1 MNNIAAKNTANPLI
15 KAVPNVKNVASI
27 AADMAGDEM
36 PSFKDIFSK
45 QIKTS
50 AEGDAEKLQGKAA
63 RDVKEVKAEI
73 AAAAATD
80 SNLVINTEVQA
91 SGVID
96 PAQLGLTEAKAEIK
110 TEKEVTADTVAAEV
124 VPQVGAA
131 SANTANVI
139 AAPVAAP
146 VSNKLEN
153 AASTDTAESAATSVA
168 QTGAQAVPVARHE
181 AKHRVAAEALPDAEA
196 NQQPLTVVDN
206 GSPVSGGNLQKVM
219 EDGQDFARNLSNSL
233 AKVAEMQA
241 PTVAAMAPTTLAQ
254 LQQSQTEA
262 MPQSNNI
269 NTYFGSAGWD
279 KEISQKVVWMV
290 GGAEQ
295 SATLTLNPPDL
306 GPVQVVINVN
316 NEYADTTFI
325 SDNADVRQALQNG
338 VETLR
343 EMMKQS
349 GIELGQ
355 TNVSAGN
362 QHKSG
367 FEQAEQARQQ
377 MSNARTAANQGNAS
391 VQETASN
398 TSTVSRVRSLEGLV
412 NTFA

>member
-96 PAQLGLTEAKAEIK
+96 PAQLGLTEGKAEIK
-110 TEKEVTADTVAAEV
+110 TEKEVTADTVVAEV

-196 NQQPLTVVDN
+196 NQQPLTVVDD

-254 LQQSQTEA
+254 LQQTQTEA

-362 QHKSG
+362 QQKSG

-377 MSNARTAANQGNAS
+377 MSQSRAGNQAGVSAQEAANPGSA
-391 VQETASN
+391 
-398 TSTVSRVRSLEGLV
+398 TVSRSRALEGLV